1 MQVQEKLNATSN
13 PIIRPNYN
21 TIEAHGVWD
30 RSSYDKDPS
39 LTNLRKEPFL
49 KGLRIS
55 PRWATLEP
63 ERGNYKWEFIDEAA
77 KKAAQEGKY
86 FYFQLLVGP
95 DSPHWIYGAGGA
107 GVPLVEIEAKKEAKK
122 HKEELKWPY
131 YPDKEGKYVEYLT
144 TTIAAIADHMFGKK
158 WAEWLD
164 RLLFIQVATGSTGD
178 EAPYKGQAKRD
189 EYKLDDKDEK
199 WHKYRMTIFNAYAEE
214 FQKPK
219 RKKSIPLL
227 FNKIDTENVEIED
240 DQNVEDYI
248 KYYREAGDWAKK
260 NVDYLGLKGSVL
272 PRGYHLTE
280 MGDFIDKFRPY
291 PLDPKKP
298 FILTR
303 AEMDQTWKRPYF
315 QLNLPMN
322 MYWAMLN
329 ALHGGLCVWD
339 VSKDILDP
347 QENKHLDEIIPT
359 FEFFNKY
366 AGDLF
371 PESAKGAFIAF
382 HKGLDSSD
390 TDAYPEDKFGGANDD
405 LNKKNKKRYR
415 KICKE
420 YERFGAQMDHPN
432 GATLGQVQQRK
443 EKDGLKGFNDCG
455 WKIPRGN
462 YERFITQIEP
472 DVTDV
477 PLWRIDGPLKSKS
490 PIYSRFARGFCA
502 KEGKNRIYLR
512 VNEKFYSV
520 KEGEEPTKIKIKLMY
535 FDKGRGSFSIKYDS
549 IDNPEKTAYTV
560 KKGNTGKW
568 LPLKDEK
575 GKDILLKDAAFK
587 KRGEKSSDIS
597 LVSIDGEDSIFHMLE
612 IEKMN

>member
-1 MQVQEKLNATSN
+1 MQMQEKSNATPN
-13 PIIRPNYN
+13 PIMRLNYN
-21 TIEAHGVWD
+21 PMKAHGVWD
-30 RSSYDKDPS
+30 RSSYDKDPF
-39 LTNLRKEPFL
+39 LKDLRKEPFL

-55 PRWATLEP
+55 PRWAALEP
-63 ERGNYKWEFIDEAA
+63 ERGVYEWDLIDEAA

-95 DSPHWIYGAGGA
+95 DSPDWIYDED
-107 GVPLVEIEAKKEAKK
+107 VPEVKIKAKKEAKK
-122 HKEELKWPY
+122 DKEKLKWPY
-131 YPDKEGKYVEYLT
+131 YPNENYEQYLT
-144 TTIAAIADHMFGKK
+144 TTIAAIADRMFGKK
-158 WAEWLD
+158 WEEWLD

-178 EAPYKGQAKRD
+178 EAPYKGDAINTD
-189 EYKLDDKDEK
+189 YKLDDKHEK
-199 WHKYRMTIFNAYAEE
+199 WHEYRMTIFNAYAEE
-214 FQKPK
+214 FQQPK

-227 FNKIDTENVEIED
+227 FNKIDIED
-240 DQNVEDYI
+240 DPNVEDYVE
-248 KYYREAGDWAKK
+248 YYREAGKWALK

-280 MGDFIDKFRPY
+280 MGEFIKKFRPHTV
-291 PLDPKKP
+291 DPEGR

-347 QENKHLDEIIPT
+347 KENKHLDEIIPT

-366 AGDLF
+366 AGELF
-371 PESAKGAFIAF
+371 PESAKCAFIAF
-382 HKGLDSSD
+382 HKGLDSAD
-390 TDAYPEDKFGGANDD
+390 TDAYPPEEFGGYNEDGILD

-477 PLWRIDGPLKSKS
+477 PLWRIDGPLTSES
-490 PIYSRFARGFCA
+490 PIYSRFARGFYA
-502 KEGKNRIYLR
+502 EEGKNRIYLR

-549 IDNPEKTAYTV
+549 IEDPEKEVCIV
-560 KKGNTGKW
+560 KKGNSGKW

-575 GKDILLKDAAFK
+575 GKDIILKDAAFN